1 MYLLALILGSLEV
14 ALVVWLFIFILE
26 GYLWAWVGLIA
37 YYAWTLY
44 IGGNFTKL
52 LLSTISGVGLALIF
66 LNYGFWYAL
75 GAFIILLIIFE
86 FIPRGNDEQDDLVQM
101 HAALDV
107 TQLRLPSPNPLFRAI
122 CTAEMKYINAIF
134 TEGLHPA
141 CRVSRQTRLSLLYSC
156 DFSAQTQ

>member
-86 FIPRGNDEQDDLVQM
+86 FIPRGNDEQDDLV
-101 HAALDV
+101 
-107 TQLRLPSPNPLFRAI
+107 
-122 CTAEMKYINAIF
+122 
-134 TEGLHPA
+134 
-141 CRVSRQTRLSLLYSC
+141 
-156 DFSAQTQ
+156 